1 MNVLDVAQNS
11 VAAGAKLIRIT
22 LDAQPG
28 ADTLALVVEDDGKGM
43 DEETG
48 LYCGRSPMDAPDI
61 DTRVLF
67 TSGRPCREGEFVQ
80 VEITGT
86 EGYDLT
92 GRAC

>member
-1 MNVLDVAQNS
+1 MNEQMPIAFQVSASQVGKTLPVL
-11 VAAGAKLIRIT
+11 
-22 LDAQPG
+22 
-28 ADTLALVVEDDGKGM
+28 VEGM